1 MLDNGPHTVTCVTPD
16 DQQLLAAVRL
26 GDAMWAESRV
36 YGNMARSVD
45 KMIEF
50 AYYARASDHSF
61 FRVAVHDDRVIGF
74 MIGEVAPYGFHD
86 TSFAYDRLLYVSPDR
101 RGGAAARML
110 IAAFEQ
116 WAQDKGASRIL
127 LGITTGTH
135 TDATE
140 RFYNKLGYN
149 TVGVLTMKEIS

>member
-16 DQQLLAAVRL
+16 DRQLLAAVRL

-36 YGNMARSVD
+36 YGDMERSVD

-50 AYYARASDHSF
+50 AYHARASDHSF
-61 FRVAVHDDRVIGF
+61 FHVATHEGTVIGF

-101 RGGAAARML
+101 RGGVAARML
-110 IAAFEQ
+110 INAFER

-127 LGITTGTH
+127 LGITTGTR

-140 RFYNKLGYN
+140 AFYNKLGYN